1 MKFYSSVRR
10 LTWKW
15 FRFQNVGHISV
26 PVLCFEITQRE
37 KTKKKISDNLSAG
50 VRTVRVTF
58 LCKILKQFEF
68 LIRYFLAWGNTGAL
82 YWDTMSVSSQYF
94 MALLKFPVY

>member
-1 MKFYSSVRR
+1 MVQISECWPYLSSSVVFWDNTER
-10 LTWKW
+10 K
-15 FRFQNVGHISV
+15 N
-26 PVLCFEITQRE
+26 
-37 KTKKKISDNLSAG
+37 KKKISDNLSAG

-82 YWDTMSVSSQYF
+82 DWDTMSVSSQYF